1 MALEL
6 FGMTGTK
13 LYVALII
20 ALAVIIG
27 GGYTVLGLGAE
38 PYDLSGDDEDTF
50 SIEYVPEGE
59 SSISFT
65 STPSGATVEINENT
79 YTTPTGDINLNPGS
93 YGYVVS
99 LDDYAI
105 TSATATVE
113 DGKAKT
119 LNIVLEVAPV
129 SEEPTPTATPTATP
143 TPTPDETPDETPD
156 GTVTDT
162 PTPVATPEY
171 DIPYSAV
178 DVRIVAGS
186 AFQGVDGTGAYD
198 ATHWNK
204 VAGKYLYLTDDNKI
218 KLTQISKWPNGV
230 GNNLIEYNT
239 EVPTGYNE
247 FEHEQTY
254 GGDIDFRLEYTGSS
268 TSGIVG
274 DILLGNFG
282 APDSANAVVN
292 KINIVPKYYGF
303 VFDVNKR
310 DDAGPE
316 ITDEK
321 VEPVAIRGSAW
332 TLASLASWDPFT
344 TSAIDVWTGPAQGNF
359 DTKYPVHSFAFW
371 GTVLDGNDNWI
382 GGDTPA
388 RVVVNARDVDNYDT
402 TGKKVLYIRL
412 IDNEQI
418 LPASGSIA
426 HYRID
431 YTVTLGNI
439 VVDDVT
445 KI

>member
-65 STPSGATVEINENT
+65 STPSGATVEISGNT

-93 YGYVVS
+93 YDYVVS

-310 DDAGPE
+310 DGAGPE

-321 VEPVAIRGSAW
+321 VEPVGIRGSSWA
-332 TLASLASWDPFT
+332 LASLASWDPFT
-344 TSAIDVWTGPAQGNF
+344 TSAIDVYTGPAQGNF

>member
-1 MALEL
+1 MTLEI

-13 LYVALII
+13 LYITLIV

-27 GGYTVLGLGAE
+27 GGYTVLGLGAD
-38 PYDLSGDDEDTF
+38 PYELSGEDEDTF
-50 SIEYVPEGE
+50 SIDYVPEGE

-65 STPSGATVEINENT
+65 STPSGAIVKINGRT
-79 YTTPTGDINLNPGS
+79 YTTPTGTINLDPAS
-93 YGYVVS
+93 YDYVVS
-99 LDDYAI
+99 FDDYAS
-105 TSATATVE
+105 TSATAIVE

-119 LNIVLEVAPV
+119 LNVVLEAAPV
-129 SEEPTPTATPTATP
+129 DDDATPTATP
-143 TPTPDETPDETPD
+143 TPDDTVAATPTPDDTPD
-156 GTVTDT
+156 GTATGT
-162 PTPVATPEY
+162 PTPVPTVEY
-171 DIPYSAV
+171 DIPYGAV
-178 DVRIVAGS
+178 DVRIVAGT
-186 AFQGVDGTGAYD
+186 AFQGVDGVGAYD
-198 ATHWNK
+198 AAHWNE
-204 VAGKYLYLTDDNKI
+204 VAGKYLYLTSKNEI
-218 KLTQISKWPNGV
+218 KLTQTSKWPNGV

-268 TSGIVG
+268 TTGTVG
-274 DILLGNFG
+274 DVLLGSFN
-282 APDSANAVVN
+282 PPSSANAVVM
-292 KINIVPKYYGF
+292 KINVVPKYYGF

-310 DDAGPE
+310 DGAGPE

>member
-13 LYVALII
+13 LYIMLIV
-20 ALAVIIG
+20 ALAVIVG
-27 GGYTVLGLGAE
+27 GGYTVMGLGAD
-38 PYDLSGDDEDTF
+38 PYEISGDDEDTF
-50 SIEYVPEGE
+50 SFNYVSEGE

-65 STPSGATVEINENT
+65 STPTGASVEINGNT
-79 YTTPTGDINLNPGS
+79 YITPTGDINLNPGS
-93 YGYVVS
+93 YDYVVS
-99 LDDYAI
+99 LDEYAS

-113 DGKAKT
+113 DSKAKT
-119 LNIVLEVAPV
+119 LNVVLEEAPV
-129 SEEPTPTATPTATP
+129 DDDAP
-143 TPTPDETPDETPD
+143 TPTPIPDGTPTGTPTPDGTPD

-162 PTPVATPEY
+162 PTPAPTQEY
-171 DIPYSAV
+171 DIPYAAV
-178 DVRIVAGS
+178 DVRIVAGT
-186 AFQGVDGTGAYD
+186 AFQGVDGTGVYD
-198 ATHWNK
+198 AAHWNE
-204 VAGKYLYLTDDNKI
+204 VSGKYLYLTDNNEI
-218 KLTQISKWPNGV
+218 KLTQTSKWPNGV

-239 EVPTGYNE
+239 EVPTSYNE

-254 GGDIDFRLEYTGSS
+254 GGDIDFRLEYTGTS
-268 TSGIVG
+268 TTGTIG
-274 DILLGNFG
+274 DILLGNFD
-282 APDSANAVVN
+282 APDSANAMVM

-310 DDAGPE
+310 DGAGPE

-321 VEPVAIRGSAW
+321 VEPVGIRGSSWA
-332 TLASLASWDPFT
+332 LASLASWDPFT
-344 TSAIDVWTGPAQGNF
+344 TSAIDVYTGPAQGNF

-382 GGDTPA
+382 GGETSA
-388 RVVVNARDVDNYDT
+388 RVVVDATDVDNYDT
-402 TGKKVLYIRL
+402 SGKKVLYIRL

>member
-6 FGMTGTK
+6 FGMTGIK
-13 LYVALII
+13 LYTALLVALV
-20 ALAVIIG
+20 VIVG

-38 PYDLSGDDEDTF
+38 PYELSGDDKDTF
-50 SIEYVPEGE
+50 SLDYVPEGE
-59 SSISFT
+59 SSVSFV
-65 STPSGATVEINENT
+65 SIPSGVTIEINDRT
-79 YTTPTGDINLNPGS
+79 YITPTEEIHLDPGS
-93 YGYVVS
+93 YNYVASSDGYETEVS
-99 LDDYAI
+99 I
-105 TSATATVE
+105 IEVE
-113 DGKAKT
+113 DGKARRYNLALLPIIADDDT
-119 LNIVLEVAPV
+119 
-129 SEEPTPTATPTATP
+129 
-143 TPTPDETPDETPD
+143 TPTPDGTPEPTPD
-156 GTVTDT
+156 GTPEPTLDGTVVGT
-162 PTPVATPEY
+162 PTPVSTQEY
-171 DIPYSAV
+171 DIPYAAV
-178 DVRIVAGS
+178 DVRIVAGT
-186 AFQGVDGTGAYD
+186 AFQGVDGTGVYD
-198 ATHWNK
+198 AAHWNE
-204 VAGKYLYLTDDNKI
+204 VAGKYLYLTDNNEL

-230 GNNLIEYNT
+230 GDNLIEYNT

-247 FEHEQTY
+247 FEHKQTY
-254 GGDIDFRLEYTGSS
+254 GGDIDFRLKYTGSS

-274 DILLGNFG
+274 NILLGNFD
-282 APDSANAVVN
+282 APDSANAMVM

-310 DDAGPE
+310 DGAGPE

-321 VEPVAIRGSAW
+321 VEPVAIRGSSW
-332 TLASLASWDPFT
+332 SLASLASWDPFT

-359 DTKYPVHSFAFW
+359 DTKYPVHSYAFW

-382 GGDTPA
+382 GGETSA
-388 RVVVNARDVDNYDT
+388 RVVVDATDVDNYDT
-402 TGKKVLYIRL
+402 SGKKVLYIRL

-431 YTVTLGNI
+431 YTVSLGNI